1 MYLFTGSKSGN
12 PGMPGPPGHPG
23 PKGKEVYTFLI

>member
-12 PGMPGPPGHPG
+12 PGMPGPPGQPG
-23 PKGKEVYTFLI
+23 PKGKEVNTFLI